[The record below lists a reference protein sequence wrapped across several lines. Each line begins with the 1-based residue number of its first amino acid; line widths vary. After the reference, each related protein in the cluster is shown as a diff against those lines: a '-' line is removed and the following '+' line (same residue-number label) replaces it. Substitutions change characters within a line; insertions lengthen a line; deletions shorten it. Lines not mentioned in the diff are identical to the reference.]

1 MKRQVITEA
10 DVRRAAREKR
20 PLSVK
25 ERAIFTPSAQEA
37 VRDLKVEIVQA
48 GRPRGHV
55 PPTTALRVVGVA
67 SDHGGVLVKGWVCRA
82 LEELGVEYRDQG
94 VDSAE
99 DTCDYPDQAAAVAR
113 KVQDGTYWR
122 GIIVDGAGIGSAIV
136 ANKFA
141 GIRAGMVYDTLTA
154 VNARAHNDTN
164 IITLGGQYLG
174 AKTVAEI
181 IKIFIRTEFEG
192 GRHLRR
198 VEKIQA
204 IDEKERNG

>member
-1 MKRQVITEA
+1 
-10 DVRRAAREKR
+10 
-20 PLSVK
+20 
-25 ERAIFTPSAQEA
+25 
-37 VRDLKVEIVQA
+37 
-48 GRPRGHV
+48 
-55 PPTTALRVVGVA
+55 VGVA

-82 LEELGVEYRDQG
+82 LEELGVEYRDHG

-204 IDEKERNG
+204 IDEKERR

>member
-1 MKRQVITEA
+1 MKRQVIVEA

-20 PLSVK
+20 PLPVK
-25 ERAIFTPSAQEA
+25 EGAIFTPSAREA
-37 VRDLKVEIVQA
+37 VRDFKVEIVQA
-48 GRPRGHV
+48 GIPRGHV

-67 SDHGGVLVKGWVCRA
+67 SDHGGVLVKGWVCRV
-82 LEELGVEYRDQG
+82 LEELGVEYRDLG

-99 DTCDYPDQAAAVAR
+99 DTCDYPDQAAVVAR

-154 VNARAHNDTN
+154 VNARAHNDIN